1 MVEVGK
7 YNTLKVLRLTEN
19 GLYLDDGKEGI
30 LLPKRYIPQGA
41 QPGDELEV
49 FIHHDSD
56 DRIIA
61 TTEKPKGIL
70 GDIVKLKAV
79 GSNRQGAFLDWGL
92 MKDLFVPKSQQIK
105 DMYPDK
111 EYLVKIYLDE
121 MTGRL
126 AATEKIDKL
135 LSNDELTVKEL
146 EMVDLMVYRRSDL
159 GYVMIINNKHIGL
172 LHQNEVFQKLEVGD
186 KLTGFI
192 KKIYPDTNKI
202 DVMTGQ
208 PGYAKVSGEAERV
221 LQLLKDN
228 NGYLPYNDKSD
239 PEEIYDFFG
248 MSKKTFKMA
257 TGQLYKNKLIEFTT
271 TGIKLIEDENTI

>member
-30 LLPKRYIPQGA
+30 LLPKRYVPQGVE
-41 QPGDELEV
+41 PGDELEV

-126 AATEKIDKL
+126 AATEKIDRL
-135 LSNDELTVKEL
+135 LSNEDLTVKEL
-146 EMVDLMVYRRSDL
+146 DIVDLIVYRLSDL

-172 LHQNEVFQKLEVGD
+172 LHHNEVFQKLEVGD

-192 KKIYPDTNKI
+192 KKIYPETNKI
-202 DVMTGQ
+202 DVVTGK
-208 PGYAKVSGEAERV
+208 PGYGKVSGEAEKV
-221 LQLLKDN
+221 LQLLKEA

-239 PEEIYDFFG
+239 PETIYDFFG

-257 TGQLYKNKLIEFTT
+257 TGQLYKNKTIVFTS
-271 TGIKLIEDENTI
+271 TGIKLLEE

>member
-30 LLPKRYIPQGA
+30 LLPKRYVPPGVE
-41 QPGDELEV
+41 PGDELEV

-70 GDIVKLKAV
+70 GDIIKLKAV
-79 GSNRQGAFLDWGL
+79 SSNRQGAFLDWGL
-92 MKDLFVPKSQQIK
+92 MKDLFVPKSQQIN
-105 DMYPDK
+105 DMYPEK

-126 AATEKIDKL
+126 AATEKIDRL
-135 LSNDELTVKEL
+135 LNNDELTVKEL
-146 EMVDLMVYRRSDL
+146 DIVDLVVYRRSDI

-172 LHQNEVFQKLEVGD
+172 LHHNEVFQKLEVGD

-192 KKIYPDTNKI
+192 KKIYPETNKI
-202 DVMTGQ
+202 DVVTGK
-208 PGYAKVSGEAERV
+208 PGYGKVSGEAEKV
-221 LQLLKDN
+221 LQLLKDA

-239 PEEIYDFFG
+239 PEDIYDFFG

-257 TGQLYKNKLIEFTT
+257 TGQLYKNKTIVFTS
-271 TGIKLIEDENTI
+271 TGIKLLEQ

>member
-30 LLPKRYIPQGA
+30 LLPKRYMPDNVK
-41 QPGDELEV
+41 PGDELEV

-61 TTEKPKGIL
+61 TTEKPRGIL
-70 GDIVKLKAV
+70 GDIVKLRAV
-79 GSNRQGAFLDWGL
+79 SSNRQGAFLDWGL

-105 DMYPDK
+105 DMYPDN

-126 AATEKIDKL
+126 AATEKIDRL
-135 LSNDELTVKEL
+135 LNNDELTVKEL
-146 EMVDLMVYRRSDL
+146 ELVDLVVYRRSDL
-159 GYVMIINNKHIGL
+159 GFVMIINNRHIGL
-172 LHQNEVFQKLEVGD
+172 LHHNDVFQKLEVGD

-202 DVMTGQ
+202 DLMTGQ
-208 PGYAKVSGEAERV
+208 PGYGKVSGEAERV
-221 LQLLKDN
+221 LQLLKDHD
-228 NGYLPYNDKSD
+228 GYLPYNDKSD
-239 PEEIYDFFG
+239 PEKIYDFFG

-257 TGQLYKNKLIEFTT
+257 TGQLYKNKLIVFTS
-271 TGIKLIEDENTI
+271 TGIKTI

>member
-30 LLPKRYIPQGA
+30 LLPKRYVPQGVE
-41 QPGDELEV
+41 PGDELEV

-126 AATEKIDKL
+126 AATEKIDRL
-135 LSNDELTVKEL
+135 LSNEDLTVKEL
-146 EMVDLMVYRRSDL
+146 DIVDLIVYRRSDL

-172 LHQNEVFQKLEVGD
+172 LHHNEVFQKLEVGD

-192 KKIYPDTNKI
+192 KKIYPETNKI
-202 DVMTGQ
+202 DVVTGK
-208 PGYAKVSGEAERV
+208 PGYGKVSGEAEKV
-221 LQLLKDN
+221 LQLLKEA

-239 PEEIYDFFG
+239 PETIYDFFG

-257 TGQLYKNKLIEFTT
+257 TGQLYKNKTIVFTS
-271 TGIKLIEDENTI
+271 TGIKLLEE

>member
-1 MVEVGK
+1 MVEVGR

-19 GLYLDDGKEGI
+19 GLYLEDGKEGI
-30 LLPKRYIPQGA
+30 LLPKRYVPQGVE
-41 QPGDELEV
+41 PGDDLEV

-70 GDIVKLKAV
+70 GDIVKLKVV

-92 MKDLFVPKSQQIK
+92 MKDLFVPKSQQLK

-126 AATEKIDKL
+126 AATEKIDRL
-135 LSNDELTVKEL
+135 LNNEELTVKEL
-146 EMVDLMVYRRSDL
+146 EIVDLMVYRRSDL

-172 LHQNEVFQKLEVGD
+172 LHHNEVFQKLEVGD
-186 KLTGFI
+186 KLTGFV
-192 KKIYPDTNKI
+192 KKIHPETNKI
-202 DVMTGQ
+202 DVVTGR
-208 PGYAKVSGEAERV
+208 PGYGKVSGEAEKV
-221 LQLLKDN
+221 LQLLKEA
-228 NGYLPYNDKSD
+228 NGYLPYNDKAD
-239 PEEIYDFFG
+239 PKDIYDFFG

-257 TGQLYKNKLIEFTT
+257 TGQLYKNKNIVFTS
-271 TGIKLIEDENTI
+271 TGIKLFEQ

>member
-30 LLPKRYIPQGA
+30 LLPKRYVPLGVE
-41 QPGDELEV
+41 PGDELEV

-70 GDIVKLKAV
+70 GDIIKLKAV
-79 GSNRQGAFLDWGL
+79 SSNRQGAFLDWGL

-105 DMYPDK
+105 DMYPEK

-126 AATEKIDKL
+126 AATEKIDRL

-146 EMVDLMVYRRSDL
+146 DIVDLVVYRRSDI

-172 LHQNEVFQKLEVGD
+172 LHHNEVFQKLEVGD

-192 KKIYPDTNKI
+192 KKIYPETNKI
-202 DVMTGQ
+202 DVVTGK
-208 PGYAKVSGEAERV
+208 PGYGKVSGEAEKV
-221 LQLLKDN
+221 LQLLKDA

-239 PEEIYDFFG
+239 PEDIYDFFG

-257 TGQLYKNKLIEFTT
+257 TGQLYKNKTIVFTS
-271 TGIKLIEDENTI
+271 TGIKLLEQ

>member
-30 LLPKRYIPQGA
+30 LLPKRYVPQGV

-61 TTEKPKGIL
+61 TTDKPKGIL

-92 MKDLFVPKSQQIK
+92 MKDLFVPKSQQLK

-135 LSNDELTVKEL
+135 LSNDELTVKE
-146 EMVDLMVYRRSDL
+146 MDIVDLLVYRRSDL

-172 LHQNEVFQKLEVGD
+172 LHYNEVFQRLEVGD
-186 KLTGFI
+186 KLKGFI

-202 DVMTGQ
+202 DVVTGQ
-208 PGYAKVSGEAERV
+208 PGYGKVSGEAEKV
-221 LQLLKDN
+221 LQLLKEA

-239 PEEIYDFFG
+239 PKDIYDFFG

-257 TGQLYKNKLIEFTT
+257 TGQLYKNKTISFTS
-271 TGIKLIEDENTI
+271 TGIKLMDE

>member
-1 MVEVGK
+1 MVKVGK

-30 LLPKRYIPQGA
+30 LLPKRYVPQGVE
-41 QPGDELEV
+41 PGDELEV

-126 AATEKIDKL
+126 AATEKIDRL
-135 LSNDELTVKEL
+135 LSNEDLTVKEL
-146 EMVDLMVYRRSDL
+146 DIVDLIVYRRSDL

-172 LHQNEVFQKLEVGD
+172 LHHNEVFQKLEVGD

-192 KKIYPDTNKI
+192 KKIYPETNKI
-202 DVMTGQ
+202 DVVTGK
-208 PGYAKVSGEAERV
+208 PGYGKVSGEAEKV
-221 LQLLKDN
+221 LQLLKEA

-239 PEEIYDFFG
+239 PETIYDFFG

-257 TGQLYKNKLIEFTT
+257 TGQLYKNKTIVFTS
-271 TGIKLIEDENTI
+271 TGIKLLEE

>member
-30 LLPKRYIPQGA
+30 LLPKRYVPQGVE
-41 QPGDELEV
+41 PGDELEV

-92 MKDLFVPKSQQIK
+92 MKDLFVPKSQQLK
-105 DMYPDK
+105 DMYPEK

-126 AATEKIDKL
+126 AATEKIDRL
-135 LSNDELTVKEL
+135 LSNDELSVKEL
-146 EMVDLMVYRRSDL
+146 DIVDLVVYRRSDL

-172 LHQNEVFQKLEVGD
+172 LHHNEVFQKLEVGD

-202 DVMTGQ
+202 DVVTGK
-208 PGYAKVSGEAERV
+208 PGYGKVSGEAEKV
-221 LQLLKDN
+221 LQLLKDA

-239 PEEIYDFFG
+239 PEDIYDFFG

-257 TGQLYKNKLIEFTT
+257 TGQLYKNKTIVFTS
-271 TGIKLIEDENTI
+271 TGIKLLEQ

>member
-1 MVEVGK
+1 MMVEVGR

-19 GLYLDDGKEGI
+19 GLYLDDEKEGI
-30 LLPKRYIPQGA
+30 LLPKRYVPQGV

-61 TTEKPKGIL
+61 TTERPKGIL

-79 GSNRQGAFLDWGL
+79 GSSRQGAFLDWGL
-92 MKDLFVPKSQQIK
+92 MKDLFVPKSQQLK
-105 DMYPDK
+105 DMYPEK

-135 LSNDELTVKEL
+135 LSNDELTVKE
-146 EMVDLMVYRRSDL
+146 MDIVDLMVYRRSDL

-172 LHQNEVFQKLEVGD
+172 LHYNEVFQRLEVGD
-186 KLTGFI
+186 KLKGYI

-202 DVMTGQ
+202 DVVTGQ
-208 PGYAKVSGEAERV
+208 PGYGKVSGEAEKV
-221 LQLLKDN
+221 LQLLKEA
-228 NGYLPYNDKSD
+228 NGYLPYHDKSEPKD
-239 PEEIYDFFG
+239 IYDFFG

-257 TGQLYKNKLIEFTT
+257 TGQLYKNKIISFTS
-271 TGIKLIEDENTI
+271 TGIKLME

>member
-30 LLPKRYIPQGA
+30 LLPKRYVPQGVE
-41 QPGDELEV
+41 PGDELEV

-61 TTEKPKGIL
+61 TTEKPKGFL

-105 DMYPDK
+105 DMYPEK

-126 AATEKIDKL
+126 AATEKIDRL

-146 EMVDLMVYRRSDL
+146 DIVDLVVYRRSDI

-172 LHQNEVFQKLEVGD
+172 LHHNEVFQKLEVGD

-192 KKIYPDTNKI
+192 KKIYPETNKI
-202 DVMTGQ
+202 DVVTGK
-208 PGYAKVSGEAERV
+208 PGYGKVSGEAEKV
-221 LQLLKDN
+221 LQLLKDA

-239 PEEIYDFFG
+239 PEDIYDFFG

-257 TGQLYKNKLIEFTT
+257 TGQLYKNKTIVFTS
-271 TGIKLIEDENTI
+271 TGIKLLEQ